1 MYEIFLNDSA
11 LLYSTSRVELQ
22 RGVIVKGLKLELNK
36 AGSLSFVLHS
46 THPNYDSFQPM
57 KSVVT
62 VKDDDVEIFRG
73 RASRY
78 TTSFYN
84 ERSVECEGDLA
95 YLNDSLMA
103 PNRTI
108 GSESSSND
116 GITETVEAFFRRCIA
131 AHNSQVEAWKRFTV
145 GNITISQKSKK
156 DTFKL
161 NGYNTVLNVIESEL
175 LKYYGGFLRTRRV
188 GNTSYIDYIESYNES
203 TSQPIQFSVNLLDLT
218 ENNDTDDLYTILVPT
233 GKDDLTIASVN
244 NNSKELVN
252 QTLVN
257 KYGRIYRPEN
267 FSDIES
273 ASELKTAAQEKMS
286 RDILAF
292 YPSYSCKALDLHL
305 MYPSLGKLLIG
316 RTVHVTSYPQGID
329 LTDTIL
335 SAQIDIQNPENS
347 TYEIGKYSSDL
358 QRRSKDLSS
367 KQSSDS
373 KSASDKAAADAK
385 DKAATASTI
394 TNVKYEL
401 NRHGEEIEDNA
412 HHISLIASDADLAE
426 IESGTISSM
435 YQWSKLELT
444 ATKSELSTNV
454 KLTGDMSQSLINAGV
469 FNSVTPVK
477 DESGKVVDYEVSSNL
492 MVKKEV
498 YDTTADGLEK
508 VKSGLLTAGVF
519 TSIDAQGNA
528 KANLVTKKEIF
539 DGAVSKLVE
548 AGVYTGVDAAG
559 NPTSVMKV
567 VGKDGV
573 ITAINA
579 STEGV
584 TIQAKKVDLGA
595 YATVSSLEANYVK
608 SNWFQ
613 SNTLVVGG
621 LRVTGGATFAGVTCN
636 GNISATSGTI
646 TGSSIVT
653 SGGINLDKHRH
664 SISADSDGT
673 VTIGE
678 ATSSSSS
685 ASFNIADTSY
695 YKNHVGCRAIGAG
708 TASLVS
714 GEYGYD
720 YSIPITAYAK
730 DNSTYESTV
739 TISANAAVKQGY
751 YDYYHATSKWKK
763 PSADNDWT
771 CMIPNESNSGSEEWF
786 TVASILP
793 TPTFT
798 WSNPAKGYAKVDF
811 YLCGKYYVTSY
822 KIPSGWM

>member
-131 AHNSQVEAWKRFTV
+131 AHNSQVEAWKQFTV
-145 GNITISQKSKK
+145 GNITIAQKSKK

-316 RTVHVTSYPQGID
+316 YTVHVTSYPQGID

-385 DKAATASTI
+385 DKQATASTI

-584 TIQAKKVDLGA
+584 TIQAKKVDLGE
-595 YATVSSLEANYVK
+595 YATVKNLEANYVK
-608 SNWFQ
+608 TSNF
-613 SNTLVVGG
+613 STNL
-621 LRVTGGATFAGVTCN
+621 ATALNAGVQHIRAGSIT
-636 GNISATSGTI
+636 TGTI
-646 TGSSIVT
+646 DGALTDNGLAFSV
-653 SGGINLDKHRH
+653 H
-664 SISADSDGT
+664 SHSLTANADGT
-673 VTIGE
+673 VTLGNPQAE
-678 ATSSSSS
+678 RGT
-685 ASFNIADTSY
+685 FNIADTSY

-730 DNSTYESTV
+730 DNSTYESTI

-763 PSADNDWT
+763 PSAYNNWV
-771 CMIPNESNSGSEEWF
+771 CMVPNESNSGSEEWF

>member
-175 LKYYGGFLRTRRV
+175 LKYHGGFLRTRRV

-584 TIQAKKVDLGA
+584 TIQAKKVDLGN
-595 YATVSSLEANYVK
+595 YATVGTLEANYLKTNELSAKIASLSSLGVK
-608 SNWFQ
+608 GLAVN
-613 SNTLVVGG
+613 GG
-621 LRVTGGATFAGVTCN
+621 ASVTGNLFANMVQT
-636 GNISATSGTI
+636 TS
-646 TGSSIVT
+646 
-653 SGGINLDKHRH
+653 GINLANH
-664 SISADSDGT
+664 SHTITAAADGT
-673 VTIGE
+673 VTIGA
-678 ATSSSSS
+678 ATSDSTN
-685 ASFNIADTSY
+685 SFNIADTSY

-720 YSIPITAYAK
+720 YSIPITAYAR
-730 DNSTYESTV
+730 DNSTYESTI

-763 PSADNDWT
+763 PSADNNWV

-811 YLCGKYYVTSY
+811 SMCGKNFVTSY